1 MKLIKPIAV
10 ICASFLLVTALYSE
24 ESTTVDSN
32 YDAEL
37 AKKLG
42 GDQYGMKNYVLVL
55 LKTGPKD
62 GEVTGQARADIFSG
76 DMKNIGRLADEG
88 KLAVAGPF
96 GKNEQGMRGLIIL
109 NVATPENIQA
119 DAGTGV
125 GPDRIRNQ

>member
-42 GDQYGMKNYVLVL
+42 GDQYDMKNYVLIL

-76 DMKNIGRLADEG
+76 HMKNIGAWPTKANWRLPVRLERTNKAC
-88 KLAVAGPF
+88 V
-96 GKNEQGMRGLIIL
+96 
-109 NVATPENIQA
+109 V
-119 DAGTGV
+119 
-125 GPDRIRNQ
+125 

>member
-42 GDQYGMKNYVLVL
+42 GDQYDMKNYVLIL

-62 GEVTGQARADIFSG
+62 GEVTGQARADIFWSHE
-76 DMKNIGRLADEG
+76 KYRRLADEG